1 MSEEILKALMQLF
14 AIITKQDEGASAK
27 EKLFVETFLKQQLNA
42 EMVSSYL
49 ELYQGFL
56 GEGITEG
63 PEDETKKRKLTS
75 VKDSVKTLSICKKIN
90 KTLTQKQKIIVLIRL
105 FELID
110 SNTASSET
118 TSLNQ
123 RREIINTVSTVFNV
137 ESEDFK
143 SIDIFCQETDLSILI
158 ENPNILLVNETLI
171 PVENGAK
178 IINTEITGTLGLL
191 RIPSED
197 MYFLRYLGKDIIIL
211 NGLPTNKSQIN
222 LFAYGSTIKL
232 PHGEPIYYSDIHAQF
247 LASADI
253 AKISFDAE
261 SISYKF
267 PNGTIGLKEINIS
280 EGPGKLIAIMGGSG
294 AGKTTL
300 LNVLAGLET
309 PSEGIIRINGL
320 NVDKEKKKVEGVIG
334 YVAQDDILFEELTVH
349 QNLYFN
355 AKLCFAGY
363 SDLQL
368 NEAVT
373 KTLKSLGLYEIRN
386 IKVGNVLNK
395 KISGGQRK
403 RLNISLE
410 LIREPSILFLDE
422 PTSGL
427 SSRDS
432 ENVIDLLKE
441 LTLKGKL
448 IFVVIHQPSSDIYKM
463 FDKVIILDVGGYQ
476 IYSGN
481 PVQAVSYFKKLT
493 DQINAE
499 EGQCPSCGN
508 VNPEQVFNTIDAKVV
523 DEYGNLTELRKV
535 SPKLW
540 RHYFQEHVKIEKA
553 EQIHEAPPKS
563 LNLPGF
569 FTQLFVF
576 TKRDL
581 LSKLSNTQYLLINLL
596 EAPLL
601 AFILSFIIR
610 YTDDPQGS
618 YFYGNNENIPAFIFM
633 AIIVALFMGLTVSAE
648 EIIRDAK
655 ILKREKFLNL
665 SRLGYISSKIIILF
679 TLSAI
684 QTLLF
689 TVIGNAI
696 LGIQEMNM
704 MYWIMLFTLSCCA
717 NVIGLNISATFNSAV
732 TIYILIPILLI
743 PQMVLCGAIFS
754 FDKLNRAV
762 GSKETVPIIA
772 DVMASRWAF
781 EGLAV
786 MQFKDNKFEKAF
798 FDFEKKESEYDYKS
812 VYWAPKL
819 LVKLDDCKKLLS
831 AGKLDK
837 EAEVKLRYTSNLV
850 KNELIKELSTNKN
863 FNFDPEDLKGSFIKF
878 DLRAVDYLKNVVAI
892 MIDYYTDQYN
902 DVNNKKD
909 AVLNKFMAD
918 EGKQVLFNKTKKEF
932 FNESLADI
940 VKKQTAKNK
949 ILEYEGKL
957 LQMKD
962 PIFKD
967 PIRYENVLNY
977 RTHFFSPYKYFAN
990 QKFDTFW
997 FNVIV
1002 IWIMT
1007 IGFILTLYF
1016 ETFKNILNLNKYF
1029 QVLSSRFVKR

>member
-56 GEGITEG
+56 GEGQQEG
-63 PEDETKKRKLTS
+63 AEEETKKRKLTS

-110 SNTASSET
+110 SNTASDES
-118 TSLNQ
+118 SSINQ
-123 RREIINTVSTVFNV
+123 RREIINTVATVFNI
-137 ESEDFK
+137 EAEEFK
-143 SIDIFCQETDLSILI
+143 NIEIFCQEERLSSLI
-158 ENPNILLVNETLI
+158 ENPDILLVNETLV

-211 NGLPTNKSQIN
+211 NGLPINKSQIN
-222 LFAYGSTIKL
+222 LFAYGSTIKF

-253 AKISFDAE
+253 AKISFEAE
-261 SISYKF
+261 GISFKF
-267 PNGTIGLKEINIS
+267 PNGTVGLKEINIS

-300 LNVLAGLET
+300 LNVLAGLEL
-309 PSEGIIRINGL
+309 PSDGIIKINSL
-320 NVDKEKKKVEGVIG
+320 DVSREKKKVEGVIG
-334 YVAQDDILFEELTVH
+334 YVAQDDILFEELTVY

-355 AKLCFAGY
+355 AKLCFADY
-363 SDLQL
+363 SEQELED
-368 NEAVT
+368 AVT
-373 KTLKSLGLYEIRN
+373 KTLKSLGLYDIRE

-476 IYSGN
+476 IYNGN
-481 PVQAVSYFKKLT
+481 PVQAVTYFKKLT

-499 EGQCPSCGN
+499 EGQCPHCGN

-523 DEYGNLTELRKV
+523 NEYGNLTELRKV
-535 SPKLW
+535 SPKIW

-553 EQIHEAPPKS
+553 EQINEAPPKS

-576 TKRDL
+576 TKRDV

-610 YTDDPQGS
+610 YTDDPQGG

-633 AIIVALFMGLTVSAE
+633 SIIVALFMGLTVSAE

-696 LGIQEMNM
+696 LGIHEMNM
-704 MYWIMLFTLSCCA
+704 MYWIMLFTLSCTA

-743 PQMVLCGAIFS
+743 HQMVLCGAIFS

-786 MQFKDNKFEKAF
+786 TQFKDNKFEKAF

-812 VYWAPKL
+812 VYWAPKM

-831 AGKLDK
+831 KGKLDTK
-837 EAEVKLRYTSNLV
+837 ENEKLSYTIQLI
-850 KNELIKELSTNKN
+850 KNELVKELSINKK
-863 FNFDPEDLKGSFIKF
+863 FNFDPEDIKGSFAKF
-878 DLRAVDYLKNVVAI
+878 DLRSVDYLKNVVTIIQDNYIA
-892 MIDYYTDQYN
+892 QYN
-902 DVNNKKD
+902 DVNNRKD
-909 AVLNKFMAD
+909 AVMSKFMVDNA
-918 EGKQVLFNKTKKEF
+918 KQELFNKTKKEF
-932 FNESLADI
+932 YNESLADI

-967 PIRYENVLNY
+967 PIRHENPLNY
-977 RTHFFSPYKYFAN
+977 RTHLYSPFKYFAN
-990 QKFDTFW
+990 NKYDTFW
-997 FNVIV
+997 FNVTV

-1007 IGFILTLYF
+1007 FGFVLT
-1016 ETFKNILNLNKYF
+1016 
-1029 QVLSSRFVKR
+1029 